1 MNHIDSLIERPKAAF
16 HPGEWFVAPFPIIN
30 IADSNS
36 INQGAHMSERRLSFV
51 QLDVFTNRPLE
62 GNQLAVFTDARGL
75 TDREMQMLAKEM
87 NLSETTFIL
96 PREKST
102 EETQGVQV
110 RIFTVS
116 EELPFAGHPTLG
128 TAWCLQQKSGSAE
141 IVLDLKAGKVPV
153 RFERRGPLL
162 FGEMRQA
169 VPIFGAFH
177 QREDVAKV
185 LGLPVSELNGDLPI
199 QAVSTGMQFI
209 IVPFR
214 SLETLQK
221 LKISWPQMEPYLRR
235 QTQPTFFYFVCPV
248 TPTTLRARMVF
259 YNGEDPATGSAAGCC
274 SAWAV
279 HHGVLASDAQGVIEQ
294 GVEMGRPSEIYIRA
308 TKQGESVTNV
318 RVGGHV
324 VHVVDGVVTM

>member
-1 MNHIDSLIERPKAAF
+1 
-16 HPGEWFVAPFPIIN
+16 
-30 IADSNS
+30 
-36 INQGAHMSERRLSFV
+36 MSERRFSFV
-51 QLDVFTNRPLE
+51 QLDVFTHRPLE

-96 PREKST
+96 PREKSI
-102 EETQGVQV
+102 EENEGVQV

-128 TAWCLQQKSGSAE
+128 TAWCLQQKSGSE
-141 IVLDLKAGKVPV
+141 EVVLDLKVGKVPV
-153 RFERRGPLL
+153 RFEKRETLL

-169 VPIFGAFH
+169 EPVFGAFH
-177 QREDVAKV
+177 QRDDVAEV
-185 LGLPVSELNGDLPI
+185 FGLPASELNGDLPI

-214 SLETLQK
+214 SLKTLQE
-221 LKISWPQMEPYLRR
+221 LTVTWAQMEPYLRR
-235 QTQPTFFYFVCPV
+235 QAKPSFFYFVCPV
-248 TPTTLRARMVF
+248 TATSLHARMIF

-274 SAWAV
+274 TAWAV
-279 HHGVLASDAQGVIEQ
+279 HHGVLASDSQGLIEQ
-294 GVEMGRPSEIYIRA
+294 GIEMGRPSAIYIRA
-308 TKQGESVTNV
+308 TKQGKGVTNV